1 MSDIAVRMTTDGS
14 SRGNPGPGG
23 WAVYLEAFN
32 GKPEPFATKLL
43 SGSIPETTNNLAE
56 LEAVYQGL
64 STLKPSAKYV
74 EICTDSLNVIGWL
87 YGWNRKIKEPD
98 PAKKFKAGKK
108 PACRSGCPALTW
120 YGSGGQPAK
129 SPPGMSRSCDGP
141 CRLLHPTTGYQ
152 CPRHACPDYAG

>member
-74 EICTDSLNVIGWL
+74 EVHTDSLNVIGWL

-98 PAKKFKAGKK
+98 PAKKFKQKDPQIREACERITRLVGEKQLSVVFFKAGED
-108 PACRSGCPALTW
+108 LT
-120 YGSGGQPAK
+120 SNLFLVDAEAK
-129 SPPGMSRSCDGP
+129 RQAIP
-141 CRLLHPTTGYQ
+141 
-152 CPRHACPDYAG
+152 